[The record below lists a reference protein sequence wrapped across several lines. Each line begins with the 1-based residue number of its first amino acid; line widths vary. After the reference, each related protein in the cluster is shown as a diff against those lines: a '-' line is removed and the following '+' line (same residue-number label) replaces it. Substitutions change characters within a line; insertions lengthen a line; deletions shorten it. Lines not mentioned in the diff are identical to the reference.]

1 MDSVVLKGRNDSLAL
16 HLQDTADFT
25 QIIQTLKTL
34 LGKLYEETPT
44 GDVSYRLETGNRL
57 LTEEQ
62 LAQIQAV
69 FEDYPRFSIN
79 GITSAVV
86 DKAVVADMVT
96 AKMTHCI
103 GGVIRSG
110 QTIDVMGD
118 VLFLGDL
125 HAGASLCASGNVFV
139 MGKVSGVI
147 QAGSQGDTRAV
158 VVGDLQGASQVR
170 IADVIEIVADHYDPV
185 KPVAYLS
192 ELHTMA
198 HTKLAELANLRPRLF
213 KQMEAM

>member
-16 HLQDTADFT
+16 QLRDTADFM
-25 QIIQTLKTL
+25 QIIRTLKTL

-44 GDVSYRLETGNRL
+44 GEVSYRLETGNRL

-62 LAQIQAV
+62 LTQIQSV
-69 FEDYPRFSIN
+69 FADFPRFSIN

-86 DKAVVADMVT
+86 DKDVVADMVT
-96 AKMTHCI
+96 GKMTHRI
-103 GGVIRSG
+103 GGVVRSG
-110 QTIDVMGD
+110 QTIDIMGD

-125 HAGASLCASGNVFV
+125 HSGATLCASGNIFV
-139 MGKVSGVI
+139 MGKVSGVV
-147 QAGSQGDTRAV
+147 QAGSHGDTRAV

-170 IADVIEIVADHYDPV
+170 IADVIEIVADHYDPL

-192 ELHTMA
+192 KLHTMTHA
-198 HTKLAELANLRPRLF
+198 KMSELANIRPRLF

>member
-69 FEDYPRFSIN
+69 FEVIFAFLFSRQSN
-79 GITSAVV
+79 FASDLRV
-86 DKAVVADMVT
+86 KALRSWLFASSD
-96 AKMTHCI
+96 TH
-103 GGVIRSG
+103 R
-110 QTIDVMGD
+110 
-118 VLFLGDL
+118 
-125 HAGASLCASGNVFV
+125 
-139 MGKVSGVI
+139 
-147 QAGSQGDTRAV
+147 
-158 VVGDLQGASQVR
+158 
-170 IADVIEIVADHYDPV
+170 
-185 KPVAYLS
+185 
-192 ELHTMA
+192 
-198 HTKLAELANLRPRLF
+198 
-213 KQMEAM
+213 